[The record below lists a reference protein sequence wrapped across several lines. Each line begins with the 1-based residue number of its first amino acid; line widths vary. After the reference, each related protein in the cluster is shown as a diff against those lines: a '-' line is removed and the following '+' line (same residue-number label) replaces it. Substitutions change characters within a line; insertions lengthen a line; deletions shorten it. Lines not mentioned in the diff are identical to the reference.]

1 MLPIISFVG
10 KSGTGKTTFLEQ
22 VVAELKRRGRRVAVI
37 KHDVHGFEIDRP
49 GKDSWRYAQAG
60 ADAVIISSPDRF
72 ALIQR
77 VPRERTVDELAAL
90 VECDVEIVLTEGYKR
105 GPKPKVEISRA
116 AVSQDL
122 LCSADELVA
131 LVTDQEFP
139 ERPDLATVPRFTLD
153 DVAGVA
159 DLLEGLIHESARTSS
174 NRP

>member
-1 MLPIISFVG
+1 MVPIISFVG

-37 KHDVHGFEIDRP
+37 KHDVHGFEVDQP

-60 ADAVIISSPDRF
+60 ADAVVISSPDKF

-77 VPRERTVDELAAL
+77 VSRERTVDELAAL
-90 VECDVEIVLTEGYKR
+90 VQRDVDIVLTEGYKR

-116 AVSQDL
+116 AVSREL

-139 ERPDLATVPRFTLD
+139 DRPDLDAVPRFALG
-153 DVAGVA
+153 DVAGLA
-159 DLLEGLIHESARTSS
+159 DLLEASIEAAREGVA
-174 NRP
+174 